1 MAVSRA
7 GRPGAA
13 VLLAP
18 VIVGQLMSA
27 ADVEQHCRKLEKNRK
42 EWQGVDK
49 QVQEAQEAAIEDC
62 WRKARARA
70 REPVSGGS
78 HCYAGDDRAC
88 SQTPSSGGGTGS
100 LEAAAQQFQQSLMD
114 LMKRQRAAE
123 ARKLEDAENERRREA
138 EREERRERARAAKRA
153 SFMAEL
159 GSVFDRFASAPERP
173 GGAAPLE
180 ETCLD
185 PAQAA
190 LFELVSPLSFNEQCG
205 PVLAD
210 QARSKR
216 CFVRLAKNM
225 PVDNECEK
233 ECRDLTRRSRHFSKT
248 CLNAGSFGLAWQGHE
263 KQLGWS
269 EWSWTTTSPAF
280 ETRSR
285 VFWESAVLA
294 DGSPGFRPTKGEMVF
309 CPAKQ
314 PSPGFPGFLGATTIR
329 FHWTT
334 SGCSS
339 VGAFDDDRPAC
350 KEHQAPATK
359 LVTTAAAGSCSRPVR
374 VDIEGPPMMGTGG
387 FMLTPLNITVEN
399 GSRTDTF

>member
-1 MAVSRA
+1 MDVSRA

-42 EWQGVDK
+42 AWQGVDK
-49 QVQEAQEAAIEDC
+49 EVQEAQEAAIEDC

-100 LEAAAQQFQQSLMD
+100 LEAAAQQFQQSMMD

-123 ARKLEDAENERRREA
+123 ARKLEEAENERRREA
-138 EREERRERARAAKRA
+138 EREERRERVRAAKRA
-153 SFMAEL
+153 SFIAEL
-159 GSVFDRFASAPERP
+159 GAVFGRLASARERP

-180 ETCLD
+180 KTCLD
-185 PAQAA
+185 PEDSA
-190 LFELVSPLSFNEQCG
+190 LFQLVSPLSFNDQCG

-216 CFVRLAKNM
+216 CLVRLAKNM
-225 PVDNECEK
+225 PVDKECEK
-233 ECRDLTRRSRHFSKT
+233 ECRDLTIRSRHFAKT

-285 VFWESAVLA
+285 VFWESAVLT
-294 DGSPGFRPTKGEMVF
+294 DGSPGFRPTRGEMVF
-309 CPAKQ
+309 CPTRQ
-314 PSPGFPGFLGATTIR
+314 PSLGFPGFLGATKIR

-339 VGAFDDDRPAC
+339 LGAFDDDKAAC
-350 KEHQAPATK
+350 KEHQAPADK
-359 LVTTAAAGSCSRPVR
+359 LVASAVAGSCSRPFPV
-374 VDIEGPPMMGTGG
+374 VINGPPLTGTTH
-387 FMLTPLNITVEN
+387 FTLTPLNITVED